1 MGSFS
6 PIHWLIV
13 ALVILLV
20 FGPKALNGIGRT
32 VGRSVRTVQNVKKGV
47 LGDVHSVKQGILT
60 DVSKRPAPAQ
70 PPAPP
75 EPAAPPQEKSP
86 PSQPT

>member
-47 LGDVHSVKQGILT
+47 LGDVQSVKQGILT
-60 DVSKRPAPAQ
+60 DVPKRPAPT
-70 PPAPP
+70 PPP
-75 EPAAPPQEKSP
+75 EPPQEKTP

>member
-13 ALVILLV
+13 AIVILLV
-20 FGPKALNGIGRT
+20 FGPKALNGIGRG
-32 VGRSVRTVQNVKKGV
+32 VGRSVRTVQNVKKGM
-47 LGDVHSVKQGILT
+47 LGDVQHVKQGILS
-60 DVSKRPAPAQ
+60 DVSKRPT
-70 PPAPP
+70 PAPP
-75 EPAAPPQEKSP
+75 PADPLEKGP

>member
-6 PIHWLIV
+6 PIHWLLVAIV
-13 ALVILLV
+13 VLLV
-20 FGPKALNGIGRT
+20 FGPKALNGIGRS

-47 LGDVHSVKQGILT
+47 LGDVQSVKQGILS
-60 DVSKRPAPAQ
+60 DVSKRPTAS
-70 PPAPP
+70 APP
-75 EPAAPPQEKSP
+75 APPQEKGP

>member
-20 FGPKALNGIGRT
+20 FGPKALNGIGRS
-32 VGRSVRTVQNVKKGV
+32 VGRSVRTVQNVKKGM
-47 LGDVHSVKQGILT
+47 LGDVQSVKQGILS
-60 DVSKRPAPAQ
+60 DVSKPPTSSP
-70 PPAPP
+70 PPA
-75 EPAAPPQEKSP
+75 EPQEKSP

>member
-20 FGPKALNGIGRT
+20 FGPKALNGIGRS
-32 VGRSVRTVQNVKKGV
+32 VGRSVRTVQNVKKGM
-47 LGDVHSVKQGILT
+47 LGDVQSVKQGLLS
-60 DVSKRPAPAQ
+60 DVSK
-70 PPAPP
+70 PPTPSPP
-75 EPAAPPQEKSP
+75 SAEPQEKGP